1 MVTFERL
8 SELIVC
14 ILDGVV
20 NLTLGDLER
29 SDQVHLP
36 KNTICVWDNA
46 IDTTEH

>member
-8 SELIVC
+8 SELIVRGS
-14 ILDGVV
+14 DGVV

-29 SDQVHLP
+29 SDQIHLL

-46 IDTTEH
+46 IETTAH